1 MFALTA
7 AIPLLAFWLMEKR
20 TGRLRRLFSLASPR
34 RRDLVAVAVALAV
47 LPALVAVAAA
57 QPVVIHRQSVTQ
69 RGDAQA
75 FVVFDTS
82 ESMTARDGLDA
93 PTRLDRAKGEAD
105 RLISKLGAIPVGIAT
120 MTDRVLP
127 NLMPT
132 TDLGLLLRT
141 VDTSVGINKPPPIEL
156 YPGRATTLQALYPVA
171 TDSMFPP
178 GVKHPILVV
187 FTDGEASPLPH
198 QFGFALAKQLT
209 IPPLLVHV
217 WAPNER
223 IYVRGHVDRRYRPD
237 PASDHVLNQ
246 FAEATSGHV
255 FGEQDL
261 GALVRAI
268 RSEAGTK
275 PATTLTLGYGR
286 DALGPW
292 FLLAG
297 VVPLGFLLYRR
308 NV

>member
-1 MFALTA
+1 
-7 AIPLLAFWLMEKR
+7 MEKR
-20 TGRLRRLFSLASPR
+20 TGALRRLFSLASPR
-34 RRDLVAVAVALAV
+34 RRDLVAVAVSLAV

-57 QPVVIHRQSVTQ
+57 QPVVVHRQSVTQ

-75 FVVFDTS
+75 FIVFDTS
-82 ESMTARDGLDA
+82 QSMTARAGPDA
-93 PTRLDRAKGEAD
+93 PTRLDRAKRDAD
-105 RLISKLGAIPVGIAT
+105 RLILRLGAIPVGIAT

-141 VDTSVGINKPPPIEL
+141 VDTSVAINMPPPIEL
-156 YPGRATTLQALYPVA
+156 YPGRATTLQALYTVPRNN
-171 TDSMFPP
+171 MFPP

-187 FTDGEASPLPH
+187 FTDGEASPLPR

-223 IYVRGHVDRRYRPD
+223 IYDARGRVDPRYRSD
-237 PASDHVLNQ
+237 PASDRVLSQ
-246 FAEATSGHV
+246 FAEATSGRV

-261 GALVRAI
+261 GGLVRAI

-275 PATTLTLGYGR
+275 PATTLILGYGR
-286 DALGPW
+286 SALGPW

-308 NV
+308 NL